1 MIQLLPKEL
10 RPPVPES
17 AAKSVST
24 SRHRTMPFGVLIA
37 AVVVIGIAVGFYLFR
52 SSVAILW
59 QRYFGSTVDLGG
71 GVTNSTT
78 RLPAASDPQRIFVK
92 TVLSRAI
99 DAQTGI
105 ATDPVEKFTAQDT
118 RYYAIVEL
126 VAATQGLQA
135 EARWY
140 KDDQFQANFTLQP
153 TSRFATFWVDV
164 ATRTPEQ
171 RVGRYRVEIFLNES
185 LVNTTEFTVQ

>member
-10 RPPVPES
+10 RPPVPKPAMES
-17 AAKSVST
+17 AHT
-24 SRHRTMPFGVLIA
+24 SRRRTIPFGVLIG
-37 AVVVIGIAVGFYLFR
+37 AVVVIGIAVGLYLFR
-52 SSVAILW
+52 SSVVIIW
-59 QRYFGSTVDLGG
+59 ERYFGSPVDRSG
-71 GVTNSTT
+71 GVTDSTT

-99 DAQTGI
+99 DTQTGI

-171 RVGRYRVEIFLNES
+171 RAGHYRVEIYLNES
-185 LVNTTEFTVQ
+185 LVNTTEFAVQ